1 MSGSKTS
8 LHASEEEKKSGIDIE
23 IKETLT
29 YVGKRIRTERERLD
43 LTREDI
49 AELTGVSGDT
59 IKRIEEGNSATTE
72 NLLRIVL
79 ALDVPISILFPAP
92 PRDKIS
98 LGQEIIRQIDEL
110 IKM

>member
-8 LHASEEEKKSGIDIE
+8 LHTSEEGKKSGMDIE
-23 IKETLT
+23 IEETLI
-29 YVGKRIRTERERLD
+29 YVGKRIRIERERLN

-49 AELTGVSGDT
+49 EELTGVSGDT
-59 IKRIEEGNSATTE
+59 IKRIEAGKPATTE

-92 PRDKIS
+92 PRGKIAIR
-98 LGQEIIRQIDEL
+98 QEIDKLMDEL
-110 IKM
+110 VKM